1 MDYDI
6 VCLHLIV
13 VSSDERF
20 EVYSGGREGAAD
32 PVVRYVYKP
41 NHFGD

>member
-1 MDYDI
+1 
-6 VCLHLIV
+6 LI

-20 EVYSGGREGAAD
+20 HVYSGGKEGAAD